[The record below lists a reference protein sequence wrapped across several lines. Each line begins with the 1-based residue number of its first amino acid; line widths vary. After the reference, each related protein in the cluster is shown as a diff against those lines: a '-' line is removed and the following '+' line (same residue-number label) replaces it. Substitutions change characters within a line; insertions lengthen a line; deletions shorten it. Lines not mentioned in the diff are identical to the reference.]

1 MFALDQKKNAVRN
14 LSKSSILNCYDLD
27 FILDKVFTYCPSEI
41 QPSKSIFSK
50 TQISHLTL
58 DLAYINCW
66 VYF

>member
-41 QPSKSIFSK
+41 QPSKSIFPKHKSP
-50 TQISHLTL
+50 I
-58 DLAYINCW
+58 
-66 VYF
+66 